1 MDAMC
6 QFFGERTT
14 ERNNKK
20 SKKCAWQLRVV
31 KICMGWSK
39 RSKSPSLGEKSSTS
53 ETCWIFYC
61 MDEQLLTWTKC

>member
-39 RSKSPSLGEKSSTS
+39 RSKSPSLRKIQYVGDVLDFLLYGPKS
-53 ETCWIFYC
+53 F
-61 MDEQLLTWTKC
+61 